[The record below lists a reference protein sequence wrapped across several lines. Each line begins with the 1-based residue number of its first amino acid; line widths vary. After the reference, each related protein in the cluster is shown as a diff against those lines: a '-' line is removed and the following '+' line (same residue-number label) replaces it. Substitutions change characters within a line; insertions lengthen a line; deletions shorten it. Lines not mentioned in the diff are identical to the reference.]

1 MLSRVANNL
10 FWMDRYMESS
20 YGLLNLIKTNYNSTL
35 DSGDYSSWNKI
46 MFTYLAIRSE
56 NEYKNHQDSIST
68 IFFILFDKKN
78 PNTLFNMVVKARENA
93 RSVQE
98 HISRE
103 LWLSVNKFFLHLT
116 EEDMILNYKK
126 SDPITI
132 VNELLQFSHIYYSVA
147 DITQE
152 RGTAYCF
159 MNLGKYLERVVQ
171 SIDFLNLRI
180 ISLDDEKEDLYESY
194 FFKNLL
200 ISIGGYQLYLKT
212 YKSIYKIENVVKM
225 IAINENFPRSIIYSV
240 NKLNVHIG
248 RLNEFNQIKAS
259 ELNFTVGKLKN
270 HLKYSTIEAIKQK
283 GLMQFLDDIK
293 FELNKISN
301 SINKTYFNQIL

>member
-10 FWMDRYMESS
+10 FWMDRYMERS

-225 IAINENFPRSIIYSV
+225 IAVNENFPRSIIYSV

-270 HLKYSTIEAIKQK
+270 HLKYSTIESIKQN
-283 GLMQFLDDIK
+283 GLEQFLDDIK
-293 FELNKISN
+293 YELNKISN
-301 SINKTYFNQIL
+301 IINKTYFNQIF

>member
-10 FWMDRYMESS
+10 FWMDRYMERS
-20 YGLLNLIKTNYNSTL
+20 YGLLNLIKTNYNSIL

-46 MFTYLAIRSE
+46 MYTYLAIQSE

-68 IFFILFDKKN
+68 IFFILFDRKN

-116 EEDMILNYKK
+116 EEDMILKYKK

-240 NKLNVHIG
+240 NKLNVHIE
-248 RLNEFNQIKAS
+248 RLNEFNQIKAG

-270 HLKYSTIEAIKQK
+270 HLKYSTIESIKQN
-283 GLMQFLDDIK
+283 GLEQFLDDIK

-301 SINKTYFNQIL
+301 SINKTYFNQIF

>member
-1 MLSRVANNL
+1 
-10 FWMDRYMESS
+10 MERS

-116 EEDMILNYKK
+116 EEDMILKYKK
-126 SDPITI
+126 SEPITI

-180 ISLDDEKEDLYESY
+180 ISLDNEKEDLYESY

-212 YKSIYKIENVVKM
+212 YKSIYKI
-225 IAINENFPRSIIYSV
+225 
-240 NKLNVHIG
+240 
-248 RLNEFNQIKAS
+248 
-259 ELNFTVGKLKN
+259 
-270 HLKYSTIEAIKQK
+270 
-283 GLMQFLDDIK
+283 
-293 FELNKISN
+293 
-301 SINKTYFNQIL
+301 

>member
-10 FWMDRYMESS
+10 FWMDRYMERS

-35 DSGDYSSWNKI
+35 DSGDYLSWNKI

-225 IAINENFPRSIIYSV
+225 IAVNENFPRSIIYSV

-270 HLKYSTIEAIKQK
+270 HLKYSTIESIKQN
-283 GLMQFLDDIK
+283 GLEQFLDDIK
-293 FELNKISN
+293 YELNKISN
-301 SINKTYFNQIL
+301 IINKTYFNQIF

>member
-10 FWMDRYMESS
+10 FWMDRYMERS

-116 EEDMILNYKK
+116 EEDMILKYKR

-225 IAINENFPRSIIYSV
+225 IAVNENFPRSIIYSV
-240 NKLNVHIG
+240 NKLNVHIE
-248 RLNEFNQIKAS
+248 RLNEFNQIKTG
-259 ELNFTVGKLKN
+259 ELNFMVGKLKN
-270 HLKYSTIEAIKQK
+270 HLKYSTIDAIKQN
-283 GLMQFLDDIK
+283 GLEQFLDNIK

-301 SINKTYFNQIL
+301 II